1 MRVPQVNQCAF
12 PQIAACL
19 RPWMLLHISSLSP
32 ACHSHGFPT
41 SQPLWSAFQE
51 SFGRFS
57 EELFRHQL
65 SQFSLGLTCCCSRCP
80 SLGKDVGCGLFALHA
95 SARVAQ
101 RGEGCTSKVAWR
113 SDISSSGVGWFP
125 TLWGLLMWTL
135 TSPHTHTPAAPPY
148 THEATKPPPCQKLC
162 HVTSTTF
169 YW

>member
-1 MRVPQVNQCAF
+1 MHFHKSLLV
-12 PQIAACL
+12 L

-65 SQFSLGLTCCCSRCP
+65 SQFSLGLTSCCSRCP
-80 SLGKDVGCGLFALHA
+80 SLGRDLGCGLFALHA

-125 TLWGLLMWTL
+125 TVWGLLMWTL